1 MAIII
6 IIVFVE
12 IAIGVIIGEAVWR
25 YSKFKNEDK

>member
-25 YSKFKNEDK
+25 YSKLKNEDK